1 MRQGGIF
8 NYKRQFDP
16 FNKWHWMF
24 LAVRQGSNKGSSQ
37 IDPRD
42 REFSASKWVTMGTVK
57 AELCKIA
64 NILKKDLHWLT
75 RVG

>member
-1 MRQGGIF
+1 
-8 NYKRQFDP
+8 
-16 FNKWHWMF
+16 MF